1 MAKETFIVT
10 NTTTFKNPYTEE
22 EQSQIIQ
29 QINNF
34 GEYMDDSD
42 TLRLD
47 KAIIEDNGDLTL
59 ELSPVSFYDFL
70 STNYAYAN
78 RTKILD
84 EATKGKYPAFSSL
97 VKELEENDEELENVH
112 TLLSKDFLANTLCI
126 SCLVRDE
133 TSVLMVKR
141 QLGLPIDG
149 GLLAVP
155 TGTVRPCDLG
165 NNVIFN
171 SCARELSRLGIKAE
185 ESYFNFHCLMRND
198 QSQPCAC
205 TTYVVSSV
213 QDVLDDIRKK
223 NEFFDKYVCGRKFDF
238 NEVKL
243 ILKNEKFSS
252 TTKFQLESLLGKE

>member
-1 MAKETFIVT
+1 MAKETYMVS
-10 NTTTFKNPYTEE
+10 NTTNFKNPYTEE

-47 KAIIEDNGDLTL
+47 KATIEDNGDLTL

-78 RTKILD
+78 RKKILD
-84 EATKGKYPAFSSL
+84 ETTKGKYPAFSSL
-97 VKELEENDEELENVH
+97 VKELEEKDDELENVH
-112 TLLSKDFLANTLCI
+112 TLLAKDFLANTLCI
-126 SCLVRDE
+126 SCLIRDKVS
-133 TSVLMVKR
+133 TLLVKR

-149 GLLAVP
+149 GILSIP
-155 TGTVRPCDLG
+155 TGTVRSCDLG
-165 NNVIFN
+165 DNVVFN
-171 SCARELSRLGIKAE
+171 ACARELSRLGISVE
-185 ESYFNFHCLMRND
+185 ENCFNFHCLMRND

-205 TTYVVSSV
+205 ATYTVSNV

-223 NEFFDKYVCGRKFDF
+223 NEFFDKYVCGRKFEF
-238 NEVKL
+238 NEVEL
-243 ILKNEKFSS
+243 MLKNEKFSS
-252 TTKFQLESLLGKE
+252 TTEFQLKALLRKE